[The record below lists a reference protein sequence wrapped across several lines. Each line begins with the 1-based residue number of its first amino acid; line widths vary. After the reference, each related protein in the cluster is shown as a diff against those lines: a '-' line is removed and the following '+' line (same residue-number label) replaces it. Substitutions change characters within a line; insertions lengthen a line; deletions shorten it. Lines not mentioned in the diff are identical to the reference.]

1 MVIAVKKGNRLEYE
15 VVWDLNN
22 SGLDPMARRSSKGG
36 VRNKDRVNRTDGDIY
51 TKLPFCI
58 ECKFH
63 EKLKGFYS
71 HWDQAVEENTAPGR
85 RASVLVVK
93 AANKPK
99 LAVMDF
105 ENWQELVAC
114 ALKGGLE

>member
-58 ECKFH
+58 ECKYH
-63 EKLKGFYS
+63 EKLKGFYD
-71 HWDQAVEENTAPGR
+71 HWDQAVEENTAPSR
-85 RASVLVVK
+85 RTSILVIKAS
-93 AANKPK
+93 NKPK